1 MKGYKEFTFGWLTFG
16 IMIPIEVLLTY
27 LYVNNIGDRPM
38 TTSIYIVITVTLTLT
53 FILFYGLTT
62 EVTVDK
68 ITVSFGPGIIK
79 KTIELKTISSVDTVI
94 SPWYYGWGIR
104 IIPNGVLY
112 NISGTD
118 GVELRF
124 NDRKGIIRIGTNHS
138 VQLKS
143 EIEKRLV

>member
-1 MKGYKEFTFGWLTFG
+1 M
-16 IMIPIEVLLTY
+16 TY

-38 TTSIYIVITVTLTLT
+38 STSIYAVITVTLTLT
-53 FILFYGLTT
+53 YLLFYGLTT
-62 EVTVDK
+62 KVTTEK
-68 ITVSFGPGIIK
+68 IIVSFGPGIIK
-79 KTIELKTISSVDTVI
+79 KRIELKAVKTVDTVK

-112 NISGTD
+112 NISGSD

-124 NDRKGIIRIGTNHS
+124 NDRKGIIRIGTKDPLT
-138 VQLKS
+138 LKN